1 MKYLV
6 FRDDSTTAKCF
17 PDSSLKQIRFGLNN
31 AGSVQTDQVDMY
43 FDSYGEKAKI
53 QLAVNSG
60 TRQSVME
67 NLMKAIAGSKSDIIV
82 VANDVS
88 REYVISDI
96 QSITF
101 PVV

>member
-6 FRDDSTTAKCF
+6 FRDSLTTAKCF

-96 QSITF
+96 QSISF
-101 PVV
+101 PSL